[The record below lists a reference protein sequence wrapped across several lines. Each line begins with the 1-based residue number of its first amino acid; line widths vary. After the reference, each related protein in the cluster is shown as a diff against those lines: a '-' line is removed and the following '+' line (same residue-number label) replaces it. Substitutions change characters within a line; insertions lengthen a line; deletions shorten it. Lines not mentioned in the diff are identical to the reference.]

1 MIKAIPHIIL
11 IILLNA
17 RADTV
22 TAQDISLSGQLIG
35 WTAMNPT
42 ENLRIQGGARYIPE
56 IRFSLPLGILSLEGE
71 GSLNLWGSTEFTR
84 TGTNESEFH
93 FDSRLDPYRVWVKLS
108 GHQFELRAGLQ
119 KINFGPARMLRP
131 LMWFDKIDPRD
142 PLQLTDGVYGLLGRY
157 YFLNNVNIWLWG
169 LYGNDQR
176 KGLEQFPT
184 KEKGFEYGG
193 RIQVP
198 VVIGET
204 AISYHHREADPDAVL
219 PDSLH
224 TGKVLPESRL
234 ALDTKVDLL
243 VGLWLEGS
251 WSRYAGEVLP
261 LDHTTMLN
269 TGMDYT
275 FNIGNG
281 LNIMGEGFILMAGDK
296 PFSSEQTMTLAGTTI
311 SYPLNIIHNLSAI
324 AFWDITNKNLYRFIN
339 WSATYDRWTFYTMA
353 FWNPKTYQ
361 LYNFQQEA
369 SLFSG
374 AGFQVMA
381 VFNH

>member
-1 MIKAIPHIIL
+1 MKAIPHIIL

-22 TAQDISLSGQLIG
+22 TAQEISLSGQLIG

-42 ENLRIQGGARYIPE
+42 EDLRIQGGARYIPE
-56 IRFSLPLGILSLEGE
+56 IHFSLPLGILSLEGE
-71 GSLNLWGSTEFTR
+71 GSLNLWGSTDFTR

-108 GHQFELRAGLQ
+108 GYQFELRAGLQ

-131 LMWFDKIDPRD
+131 LMWFDRIDPRD

-198 VVIGET
+198 VAIGEA

-224 TGKVLPESRL
+224 TDRVLPESRL

-251 WSRYAGEVLP
+251 WSRYAGDVLP

-269 TGMDYT
+269 TGLDYT

-281 LNIMGEGFILMAGDK
+281 LNVMGEGFMLMAGDK
-296 PFSSEQTMTLAGTTI
+296 PFSTEQTMTLAGTTI

-353 FWNPKTYQ
+353 FWNPRTYQ